1 MNFIENIVLEND
13 RVLLEPLS
21 KNHLKELL
29 PIAFKYPNLL
39 QYSPSPFGT
48 QELLD
53 KNINMAITSRI
64 DKQRYPFAIF
74 DKLNNRFV
82 GSTSYGNI
90 STKDKR
96 LEIGWTWID
105 KESQGTGLN
114 KYCKYLMLS
123 YAFEKLNMQRVEF
136 KTDSR
141 NNQSR
146 RAIEKIGGTFEGI
159 LRSHTLMPDG
169 YRRDTAYYSILKN
182 EWDSIKNT
190 IFKELKGVHNR
201 VDGL

>member
-13 RVLLEPLS
+13 RVRLEPLG
-21 KNHLKELL
+21 KNHVNELL
-29 PIAFKYPNLL
+29 PIAIKHPDLL

-48 QELLD
+48 RELLEE
-53 KNINMAITSRI
+53 NISKAITSRI
-64 DKQRYPFAIF
+64 DEQRYPFAIF

-82 GSTSYGNI
+82 GSTSFGNI

-114 KYCKYLMLS
+114 KYCKHLMLS
-123 YAFEKLNMQRVEF
+123 HAFEKLIMQRVEF
-136 KTDSR
+136 KTDNR
-141 NNQSR
+141 NNQSKK
-146 RAIEKIGGTFEGI
+146 AIEKIGGTFEGI
-159 LRSHTLMPDG
+159 LRSHTLMLDG

-182 EWDSIKNT
+182 EWDSINNT
-190 IFKELKGVHNR
+190 IFKEIKTAHNN
-201 VDGL
+201 VYSA

>member
-13 RVLLEPLS
+13 RVRLEPLD
-21 KNHLKELL
+21 KNHLNQLL
-29 PIAFKYPNLL
+29 PIVIKHPDLL

-48 QELLD
+48 PELLEE
-53 KNINMAITSRI
+53 NISKAITSRI

-82 GSTSYGNI
+82 GSTSFGNI

-114 KYCKYLMLS
+114 KYCKHLLLS
-123 YAFEKLNMQRVEF
+123 YAFEKLIMQRVEF
-136 KTDSR
+136 KTDNR
-141 NNQSR
+141 NNQSKK
-146 RAIEKIGGTFEGI
+146 AIGKIGGTFEGI
-159 LRSHTLMPDG
+159 LRSHTVMRNG
-169 YRRDTAYYSILKN
+169 YRRDTAYYSILKH
-182 EWDSIKNT
+182 EWDSINNT
-190 IFKELKGVHNR
+190 IFKEIKTAHNKT
-201 VDGL
+201 